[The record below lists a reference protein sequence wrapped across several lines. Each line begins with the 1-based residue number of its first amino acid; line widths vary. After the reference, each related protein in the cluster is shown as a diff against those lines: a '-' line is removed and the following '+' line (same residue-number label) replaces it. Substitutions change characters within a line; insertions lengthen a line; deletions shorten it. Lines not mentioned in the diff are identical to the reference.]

1 MPEQFGRDPRVD
13 KHDQLLEKLVEQQIR
28 FEEMM
33 KVQIRRLDAQ
43 EESLKKKSEEDAK
56 KDIELAKTLKGME
69 VMFNGIKW
77 FATISGGLIV
87 VDLLK
92 TILVK

>member
-1 MPEQFGRDPRVD
+1 MTEQTGRDSRVD
-13 KHDQLLEKLVEQQIR
+13 RHDLLLEKLVEQQIR

-33 KVQIRRLDAQ
+33 KVQIRRVDAQ
-43 EESLKKKSEEDAK
+43 EEALKKKTDNDIEKE
-56 KDIELAKTLKGME
+56 IELAKTLKGME
-69 VMFNGIKW
+69 VMFGGIKW
-77 FATISGGLIV
+77 FALTSGGLII